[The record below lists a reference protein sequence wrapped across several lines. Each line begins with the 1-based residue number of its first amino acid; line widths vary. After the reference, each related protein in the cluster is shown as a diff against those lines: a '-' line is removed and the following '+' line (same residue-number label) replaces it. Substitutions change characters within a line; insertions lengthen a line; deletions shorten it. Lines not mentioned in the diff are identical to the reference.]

1 MMLLYQ
7 DRAIFVYC
15 FNHKLGS
22 MQRDLNQLQAE
33 KLLVGTVEALSAL
46 GYRHNFSLGKDE
58 SLLSLASDPL
68 SQVLQRTGE
77 PRALV
82 FQHCYAES
90 AVLHYDV
97 NETDIALRN
106 RYFPAE
112 VMRELQLDHLPY
124 FCSFANACAG
134 FVFLLGAAGGLFSSS
149 DERPTICVMADCAP
163 PGVPY
168 DLLQERILSSD
179 HSSAFVIG
187 REPCGYRLLGIN
199 YYSTSRTRVPFV
211 EIAKRTV
218 QMVQDLATS
227 LGLDLS
233 RSDVAI
239 HYPNIFPDT
248 WKMVTRY
255 LRIARVEHVI
265 DAMPDRAHCG
275 ATDSVISLAK
285 LHRGE
290 EGRLHVVVNYGIGLH
305 LGVCLL
311 KEQKATDSFSD
322 FGAPN
327 STAGAVRSS
336 S

>member
-7 DRAIFVYC
+7 EGAIFVYG

-22 MQRDLNQLQAE
+22 IRRDLNQLQAE

-46 GYRHNFSLGKDE
+46 GYRHNFGVGRNE
-58 SLLSLASDPL
+58 SLLSLATTPL
-68 SQVLQRTGE
+68 SRALQRARE

-90 AVLHYDV
+90 AVLPCDV

-106 RYFPAE
+106 RYFAGE
-112 VMRELQLDHLPY
+112 VMRELQIDHLPY
-124 FCSFANACAG
+124 FCSFASSCTG
-134 FVFLLGAAGGLFSSS
+134 FMSLLGAAGGLLSPSP
-149 DERPTICVMADCAP
+149 DERPMICVMADCMP

-168 DLLQERILSSD
+168 DMLQERILGSD
-179 HSSAFVIG
+179 QSSAFVVG

-199 YYSTSRTRVPFV
+199 YYSTTRTRVPFV
-211 EIAKRTV
+211 EIVKRTV
-218 QMVQDLATS
+218 QMVQNLATS
-227 LGLDLS
+227 LGLDLR

-248 WKMVTRY
+248 WKMVTRH
-255 LRIARVEHVI
+255 LRIAHVEHVI
-265 DAMPDRAHCG
+265 DGMPDRAHCG

-285 LHRGE
+285 LHHGQ

-305 LGVCLL
+305 LAVCVL
-311 KEQKATDSFSD
+311 KEQAQDE
-322 FGAPN
+322 
-327 STAGAVRSS
+327 AGI
-336 S
+336 